1 MDNFITYQY
10 LATLAGL
17 IFATNMVTE
26 FVKEMKYI
34 KDIKT
39 KYVSAVIAFILTLV
53 TSLAMKD
60 FSVVNIPLLIL
71 NSIMVTFGATGSY
84 NFNKNEKIK

>member
-17 IFATNMVTE
+17 ILATNMTTE

-60 FSVVNIPLLIL
+60 FSIVNIPLLIL